1 MDGCHRTQLLF
12 GEHGFPDIV
21 FVAHALVVVIFVVVK
36 GFCVFYSDLMSVKAI
51 EL

>member
-21 FVAHALVVVIFVVVK
+21 FVAHALLVVVVVK